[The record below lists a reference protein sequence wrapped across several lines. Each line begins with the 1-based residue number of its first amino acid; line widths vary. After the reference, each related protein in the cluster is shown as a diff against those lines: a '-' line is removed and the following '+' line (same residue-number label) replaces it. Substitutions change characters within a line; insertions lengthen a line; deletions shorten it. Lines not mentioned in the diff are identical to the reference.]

1 MTTTVMIATTNTE
14 IPVHERQLIQLTAA
28 QDQAWTCISNNLNVV
43 LKAIEDTEDT
53 KDTSVMAL
61 RLATMTAIAE
71 VFARKALAK
80 IEEIKKA
87 EASDDER

>member
-1 MTTTVMIATTNTE
+1 MTTTAMIATTNTE
-14 IPVHERQLIQLTAA
+14 ISVYERQLMQLTAA
-28 QDQAWTCISNNLNVV
+28 QDQAWTCISNNVNVV

-53 KDTSVMAL
+53 KDTAVMAL

-71 VFARKALAK
+71 VITRRALAE

>member
-1 MTTTVMIATTNTE
+1 MTTTAMIATTNTE
-14 IPVHERQLIQLTAA
+14 ISVYERQLMQLTAA
-28 QDQAWTCISNNLNVV
+28 QDQVWTCISNNVNVV

-53 KDTSVMAL
+53 KDTAVMAL

-71 VFARKALAK
+71 VITRRALAE